1 MWKLRKSVL
10 GHRTVFVCLLCGMV
24 VLSPPNGGIVDK
36 QQYDDMRMLLR
47 PFFRA
52 GVSRENAIEALRAA
66 YLDYEEEQKEATLT
80 EGA

>member
-1 MWKLRKSVL
+1 
-10 GHRTVFVCLLCGMV
+10 
-24 VLSPPNGGIVDK
+24 VDK